1 MKNKNY
7 ELYFDNLLNNMLEG
21 VAIHQLV
28 FDENNIPID
37 YIILK
42 VNSNYK
48 KITGLNNVEGKLA
61 SEIYSGVTLLD
72 EFSSVVIDK
81 KAKKIE
87 IFHQPLNIYFSISAA
102 PWNDIGFI
110 TIFSDIT
117 QHVNDRKILNKN
129 QKLYRNIF
137 EKSKAIKL
145 LVNPINMN
153 IVDANN
159 SAIDFYEHSIEE
171 LQKMKINEINI
182 LTFEEVLEK
191 IKTVT
196 KDEDEVIFN
205 CKHKIK
211 SGKIKDVDIYASII
225 ESEDDDLLSLTIYD
239 TTEIKK
245 SQLELKNSQKR
256 LLRAEIVS
264 KTGNWEYHVDSN
276 MILASEGAKKIYNI
290 NKNYLSYEEIKKC
303 PLPEYRKILDE
314 TMYNLIEN
322 GYAYDVEF
330 KIKINSE
337 IKDIRSIANYDK
349 KNKIVFG
356 IIQDITTQK
365 KNEEE
370 LEKSN
375 SIKSV
380 FLSNISHELRTPMNS
395 IIGFS
400 DILLERLNDNKETD
414 IYKFLRSINSNSKHL
429 DELLN
434 NILDYSRL
442 ENDEF
447 DIMYENFYINGLFD
461 ELFDIFENV
470 NYSKNL
476 NRVKLEFIKGED
488 RKIISDYIR
497 LKQVLFNVISNS
509 IKFTESGY
517 IKISYTIVGEF
528 IIFEVEDTGI
538 GISPEQIQFVF
549 DRFWQGDST
558 SRKKYKG
565 TGLGLSI
572 SKRIVN
578 LLSGEIYVES
588 ILNKKTIFKIKIP
601 LEEINNDKNVVKNF
615 KPDFSDKKVLIL
627 DEIPINYTLL
637 SIYLNSLNINI
648 ESSTNEKDFIK
659 KYNKMKNEIDL
670 IFIDL
675 NLKKV
680 NIAELLK
687 EIKKINSK
695 CKIISKS
702 GIENEN
708 INLIDY
714 HLRKPINKNLLL
726 SILNEVWQ
734 K

>member
-1 MKNKNY
+1 MKSKNY

-21 VAIHQLV
+21 VAIHQLI

-42 VNSNYK
+42 VNNNYK
-48 KITGLNNVEGKLA
+48 KITGLDDVEGKLA
-61 SEIYSGVTLLD
+61 SDIYSGVTLLD
-72 EFSSVVIDK
+72 EFSSVVITK
-81 KAKKIE
+81 KPKKIE
-87 IFHQPLNIYFSISAA
+87 IYHQPLKIYFSISIA

-117 QHVNDRKILNKN
+117 QYVNDKEILNKK
-129 QKLYRNIF
+129 QKLYHNIF

-145 LVNPINMN
+145 LVNLSNFN

-159 SAIDFYEHSIEE
+159 SAINFYGYSKEE
-171 LQKMKINEINI
+171 LQKMKIHEINT
-182 LTFEEVLEK
+182 LTFEEVSEK

-196 KDEDEVIFN
+196 KDEEIIFN
-205 CKHKIK
+205 CKHKTK
-211 SGKIKDVDIYASII
+211 NSKIKDVDVYASII

-245 SQLELKNSQKR
+245 SQLELKNSQRR

-264 KTGNWEYHVDSN
+264 KTGNWEYHLDKN
-276 MILASEGAKKIYNI
+276 MILASEGAKKIYNVD
-290 NKNYLSYEEIKKC
+290 KNYLNYDEIKTI
-303 PLPEYRKILDE
+303 PLPEYRKILDDA
-314 TMYNLIEN
+314 MYNLIEYN
-322 GYAYDVEF
+322 YTYDVEF
-330 KIKINSE
+330 KIKVNSE

-349 KNKIVFG
+349 RNKIVFG
-356 IIQDITTQK
+356 IIQDITVQK

-400 DILLERLNDNKETD
+400 DILLERLNDNKDSDT
-414 IYKFLRSINSNSKHL
+414 YKFLRSINSNSKHL

-447 DIMYENFYINGLFD
+447 DIMYENFYINALFD

-488 RKIISDYIR
+488 RKIVCDYVR
-497 LKQVLFNVISNS
+497 LKQVLFNIISNS

-517 IKISYTIVGEF
+517 IRISYNIVGEF

-538 GISPEQIQFVF
+538 GIPPEHIQYVF

-588 ILNKKTIFKIKIP
+588 ILNKKTTFKVKIH
-601 LEEINNDKNVVKNF
+601 LEEIHNDKNVINNN

-627 DEIPINYTLL
+627 DEVPINYTLL
-637 SIYLNSLNINI
+637 GIYLNSLNINI
-648 ESSTNEKDFIK
+648 ESSINEKDFIK
-659 KYNKMKNEIDL
+659 KYNKLNNEIDL

-680 NIAELLK
+680 NIIELLK

-702 GIENEN
+702 GKENEN
-708 INLIDY
+708 IKLIDY
-714 HLRKPINKNLLL
+714 HLKKPINKNLLL